1 MLILRTIL
9 MMIKNIH
16 PVLRKQELLIEKN
29 IPKKRKIVNVVTP
42 PAKKQRTKGPQEFKC
57 ETCDKN
63 FSRKFTLQRHMN
75 NKH

>member
-1 MLILRTIL
+1 

-16 PVLRKQELLIEKN
+16 PVLRRNKSCLLKKTL
-29 IPKKRKIVNVVTP
+29 KKRSKIVNVVTP